1 MIQIEDAFAQVNID
15 SLYKAS
21 DDNRA
26 QATPAFR
33 KQEQKLSLAAPSEYN
48 GKKLQDVWIQ
58 KCETLQALLSQKT
71 TDLTVAQTNKAQ
83 LE

>member
-48 GKKLQDVWIQ
+48 
-58 KCETLQALLSQKT
+58 S
-71 TDLTVAQTNKAQ
+71 
-83 LE
+83 